1 MTFFLTLKTAVFNDT
16 NADTF
21 AQVGET
27 ITYTFTVTNTG
38 NVTVNGL
45 VINDALLGVTNLA
58 VTPATLAPGAT
69 GTATATYVLTQS
81 DINNGQISNTDNLA
95 PVFASLTNETTSTPQ
110 TGIAI

>member
-1 MTFFLTLKTAVFNDT
+1 MALVKTAVFNDT

-45 VINDALLGVTNLA
+45 VINDATFFKLNDTN
-58 VTPATLAPGAT
+58 
-69 GTATATYVLTQS
+69 
-81 DINNGQISNTDNLA
+81 
-95 PVFASLTNETTSTPQ
+95 FFR
-110 TGIAI
+110 

>member
-1 MTFFLTLKTAVFNDT
+1 MFNDT

-45 VINDALLGVTNLA
+45 VINDATFFKLNDTN
-58 VTPATLAPGAT
+58 
-69 GTATATYVLTQS
+69 
-81 DINNGQISNTDNLA
+81 
-95 PVFASLTNETTSTPQ
+95 FFR
-110 TGIAI
+110 